1 MNEKEVEKEVCISSK
16 MLFKEN
22 SDFINSELI
31 KSKTRGRPQMTRY
44 KASLGDDG
52 WNIKDTV
59 KESILISGF
68 LKDDAI
74 DVCIE
79 LNKLNN
85 ALEDLRTDNLRLNK
99 QCDSFMKELGL
110 NDDWG

>member
-1 MNEKEVEKEVCISSK
+1 MKFEDIEFVGK
-16 MLFKEN
+16 KEN
-22 SDFINSELI
+22 C
-31 KSKTRGRPQMTRY
+31 QMTNRY
-44 KASLGDDG
+44 KAALGISG
-52 WNIKDTV
+52 WDIKDMSKGNIIV
-59 KESILISGF
+59 SGF

-85 ALEDLRTDNLRLNK
+85 ALEELRSDNLRLNSH
-99 QCDSFMKELGL
+99 CDSFMKELGL

>member
-1 MNEKEVEKEVCISSK
+1 MNEKEVENEVCISSK

-52 WNIKDTV
+52 
-59 KESILISGF
+59 
-68 LKDDAI
+68 
-74 DVCIE
+74 
-79 LNKLNN
+79 
-85 ALEDLRTDNLRLNK
+85 
-99 QCDSFMKELGL
+99 
-110 NDDWG
+110 